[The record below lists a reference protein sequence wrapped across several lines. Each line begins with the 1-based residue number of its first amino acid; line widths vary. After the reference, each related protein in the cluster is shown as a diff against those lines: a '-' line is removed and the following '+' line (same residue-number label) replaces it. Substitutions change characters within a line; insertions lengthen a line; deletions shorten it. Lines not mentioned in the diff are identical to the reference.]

1 VALLVALGDP
11 AVDALCDGLG
21 HARPEVRTL
30 AARALAES
38 SSPRARTCLGA
49 GALDTSR
56 PDVRAAVAAALPIAL
71 ARGQVE
77 PGPGWEMTNRL
88 VDDPDPQV
96 RQKAADVLFLFNAEA
111 SRPAAERLLKDPDP
125 AVADVARRAIY
136 AIEMAYKQ
144 EQLFGKR

>member
-1 VALLVALGDP
+1 M
-11 AVDALCDGLG
+11 
-21 HARPEVRTL
+21 
-30 AARALAES
+30 
-38 SSPRARTCLGA
+38 
-49 GALDTSR
+49 
-56 PDVRAAVAAALPIAL
+56 
-71 ARGQVE
+71 E

>member
-1 VALLVALGDP
+1 MGLGDP
-11 AVDALCDGLG
+11 AIDGLCDALG
-21 HARPEVRTL
+21 HDRPEARAL

-49 GALDTSR
+49 GALHPR
-56 PDVRAAVAAALPIAL
+56 AEVRAAVAVALPIAL

-88 VDDPDPQV
+88 VDDPDPAV
-96 RQKAADVLFLFNAEA
+96 RPGAADVLYLFNAEA
-111 SRPAAERLLKDPDP
+111 ARPAAERLQKDADP
-125 AVADVARRAIY
+125 AVAEAAGRAS
-136 AIEMAYKQ
+136 AAVEMAFKQ

>member
-1 VALLVALGDP
+1 
-11 AVDALCDGLG
+11 
-21 HARPEVRTL
+21 
-30 AARALAES
+30 
-38 SSPRARTCLGA
+38 
-49 GALDTSR
+49 LDTSR

-96 RQKAADVLFLFNAEA
+96 RQKAAEVLYLFNAEA
-111 SRPAAERLLKDPDP
+111 ARPAAERLSKDPDP
-125 AVADVARRAIY
+125 VVAEAGRRA
-136 AIEMAYKQ
+136 AGLVETAYKQ